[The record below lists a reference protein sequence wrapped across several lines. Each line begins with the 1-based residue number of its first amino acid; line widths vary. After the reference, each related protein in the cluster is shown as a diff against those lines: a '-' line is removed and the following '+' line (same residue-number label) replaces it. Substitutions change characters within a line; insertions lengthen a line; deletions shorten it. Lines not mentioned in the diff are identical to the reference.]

1 MTEQSSAPGGLAPTS
16 IRSARV
22 SAVRALSKRSA
33 RSESGTFL
41 AEGPQAVREAL
52 AWGRTRGEILSL
64 YATADALARHEFLAA
79 SATSVTVVEDAI
91 LAAMADTVTPQ
102 GVIAV
107 CKLPREELA
116 SLFLR
121 GTPRLV
127 ALLANVRD
135 PGNVGTAIRSAD
147 AAGADGVIVSSESV
161 DPWSPKAVRSSAG
174 SLWHLPVVS
183 DADLKSVIPEL
194 QRHGLQV
201 LAAASD
207 AALTLEEIE
216 EQGRLAT
223 PTAWL
228 FGNEAWGLPSAT
240 RDLADSA
247 VSLPIFGHA
256 ESLNLSMA
264 ATIALYS
271 SARVQR
277 RA

>member
-1 MTEQSSAPGGLAPTS
+1 M
-16 IRSARV
+16 
-22 SAVRALSKRSA
+22 RALSKRSA

-52 AWGRTRGEILSL
+52 TWGRTRGEIISL
-64 YATADALARHEFLAA
+64 YATADALARHEFLAV
-79 SATSVTVVEDAI
+79 STIPVTVVEDAI

-102 GVIAV
+102 GVLAV
-107 CKLPREELA
+107 CRLPREELA
-116 SLFLR
+116 SLFR
-121 GTPRLV
+121 HGAPRLV
-127 ALLANVRD
+127 ALLAKVRD

-147 AAGADGVIVSSESV
+147 AAGADGVVVSNESV

-174 SLWHLPVVS
+174 SLWHLPVIS

-201 LAAASD
+201 LAAASN
-207 AALTLEEIE
+207 ATLTLEEIE
-216 EQGRLAT
+216 QQGRLAR

-228 FGNEAWGLPSAT
+228 FGNEAWGLSSAI
-240 RDLADSA
+240 RDLADSV

-264 ATIALYS
+264 ATLALYS
-271 SARVQR
+271 SVRAQR